1 MVFLFQITAKIT
13 AAITKPIHRH
23 TPAPGKAQQAE
34 EALAA
39 MVDFV
44 EDYTKGAVDAE
55 VVKSR
60 NPEKPVVNDLASKL
74 RELGLKNLDDMLK
87 S

>member
-1 MVFLFQITAKIT
+1 
-13 AAITKPIHRH
+13 
-23 TPAPGKAQQAE
+23 
-34 EALAA
+34 

-44 EDYTKGAVDAE
+44 EDYTKGAEDAE

-74 RELGLKNLDDMLK
+74 RELGLKNLDDLSK